1 MLIVHLM
8 KREYIPILLIKG
20 SLWCF
25 NSSSQTFTRVFS
37 FKGEETDSVREG
49 YDAHNIKIMKIEDNG
64 DATFLVSWIYEQR
77 RA

>member
-1 MLIVHLM
+1 MLIRVHC
-8 KREYIPILLIKG
+8 G
-20 SLWCF
+20 VF

-64 DATFLVSWIYEQR
+64 DATFLVSGYMKQR